1 MNKWKNKTEPI
12 RDMDRKAK
20 KKLKG
25 GKLRVRGKHRMKIR
39 KDPSE
44 IGPFRYSDFI

>member
-12 RDMDRKAK
+12 RDMDRKAR

-25 GKLRVRGKHRMKIR
+25 RKIT
-39 KDPSE
+39 S
-44 IGPFRYSDFI
+44 

>member
-25 GKLRVRGKHRMKIR
+25 GKIT
-39 KDPSE
+39 S
-44 IGPFRYSDFI
+44 

>member
-12 RDMDRKAK
+12 RDMDRKAR

-25 GKLRVRGKHRMKIR
+25 GNIT
-39 KDPSE
+39 S
-44 IGPFRYSDFI
+44 

>member
-20 KKLKG
+20 KKFKG
-25 GKLRVRGKHRMKIR
+25 GKIT
-39 KDPSE
+39 S
-44 IGPFRYSDFI
+44 

>member
-20 KKLKG
+20 KKFK
-25 GKLRVRGKHRMKIR
+25 RGENYELGESIA
-39 KDPSE
+39 
-44 IGPFRYSDFI
+44 

>member
-12 RDMDRKAK
+12 RDMDKKAR

-25 GKLRVRGKHRMKIR
+25 GKIT
-39 KDPSE
+39 S
-44 IGPFRYSDFI
+44 

>member
-12 RDMDRKAK
+12 KDMDRKAR

-25 GKLRVRGKHRMKIR
+25 GKIT
-39 KDPSE
+39 S
-44 IGPFRYSDFI
+44 

>member
-20 KKLKG
+20 KIK
-25 GKLRVRGKHRMKIR
+25 RGKNYELGESIA
-39 KDPSE
+39 
-44 IGPFRYSDFI
+44 